1 MSSNNSSSNNSS
13 SNNPALNNR
22 AINELDATAQAELV
36 RSGDASPSELVEA
49 AIARIDEVN
58 PVLNAVIH
66 DLRERARAEAADPA
80 LL

>member
-1 MSSNNSSSNNSS
+1 MSSNNSS

-66 DLRERARAEAADPA
+66 DLRERARA
-80 LL
+80 